1 MQVGMPLGEARQRED
16 QIAKVHGP
24 GPVACF
30 DWRGCAARL
39 EVADFAL
46 PAQIERFLGL
56 PARSEEQVPPNSG
69 DSVVSV
75 LSKDRGLLVRTSSW
89 QAWAAGRDQ
98 LLYLVLEALGQVFV
112 DAYAGAVFHAGAI
125 DLGNGA
131 LVIHGPAQSGKSTLA
146 YAAWRRGF
154 TVLSDDRVTLGP
166 ELDSVQPFPKCLKLR
181 CHGDD
186 DVAMLVRGVPAESV
200 IKAAVGN
207 ERRVIFARS
216 LPGFADFETA
226 RPIRALI
233 QLDRVSS
240 DTTLEPI
247 EPSAALG
254 VALRSIVSPD
264 FNPTAV
270 VRLIKLQADQQRLFR
285 LAIGDGE
292 AEAALERLT
301 KL

>member
-1 MQVGMPLGEARQRED
+1 MPIREARRREA
-16 QIAKVHGP
+16 QIAKAHGL
-24 GPVACF
+24 GPIACF

-39 EVADFAL
+39 DVVDLAIT
-46 PAQIERFLGL
+46 AQIERFLGL
-56 PARSEEQVPPNSG
+56 AARSEEQVPPNSG
-69 DSVVSV
+69 DSVVAV
-75 LSKDRGLLVRTSSW
+75 FSKDRGSLVRTSSW

-98 LLYLVLEALGQVFV
+98 LLYLVLEALGQVFI

-146 YAAWRRGF
+146 HAAWRRGF

-166 ELDSVQPFPKCLKLR
+166 ELESVQPFPKCLKLR

-186 DVAMLVRGVPAESV
+186 DVALLVRDVPAESV
-200 IKAAVGN
+200 VKATVGN
-207 ERRVIFARS
+207 ERRVIFARA
-216 LPGFADFETA
+216 LPGFADYETP

-233 QLDRVSS
+233 QLDRVASS
-240 DTTLEPI
+240 TVLEPI

-254 VALRSIVSPD
+254 VALRNIVSPD

-270 VRLIKLQADQQRLFR
+270 VRLIKSQADQQRLFR
-285 LAIGDGE
+285 LAIGDGG
-292 AEAALERLT
+292 ADAALDRLT